1 MSSANGALLAQA
13 RKAIKTGRKEHARQL
28 LHQAA
33 RQDPADYRPWLY
45 LAGLSP
51 SPVASRAYLDRAA
64 ALNPV
69 HPDIERVRTLVEGRL
84 EPASLSARDESQPA
98 RTLWRD
104 VGWTLTGA
112 LLLLVMIAF
121 AGTFAF
127 LWPLRL
133 SLGLAFVLFVPG
145 YWLVTALFP
154 RSSELE
160 GIERLALSFGL
171 SVAVIAPLAL
181 LLDWLPWGIRLW
193 PILLAYGLYYAIL
206 MPLAIYR
213 RRRLPPE
220 ERYRPHIQLDLK
232 GWWAAQ
238 DRVNRIIY
246 FVLLGATLLATFS
259 AAAILWL
266 PKAGEQFT
274 EFYMLGP
281 EGLAENFPRQAAPGQ
296 PLTVTLGITNHERYE
311 HTYHVEVWA
320 VDPFSEESR
329 QLVAQSPPQTLPTQ
343 GTIEWPLTWSM
354 PKVYPGS
361 VATGTGTGADQ
372 QVEFLLYIDSQPA
385 PYRRL
390 LLWLDVAE

>member
-1 MSSANGALLAQA
+1 MSSTNGALL
-13 RKAIKTGRKEHARQL
+13 
-28 LHQAA
+28 
-33 RQDPADYRPWLY
+33 
-45 LAGLSP
+45 
-51 SPVASRAYLDRAA
+51 
-64 ALNPV
+64 
-69 HPDIERVRTLVEGRL
+69 VEA
-84 EPASLSARDESQPA
+84 PPA
-98 RTLWRD
+98 RSPWRD
-104 VGWTLTGA
+104 VGWTLAGA

-121 AGTFAF
+121 AGTFTF

-154 RSSELE
+154 RTNDLD
-160 GIERLALSFGL
+160 GIQRLALSFGF

-206 MPLAIYR
+206 MPAAIYR

-220 ERYRPHIQLDLK
+220 ERYLPHIQLDLK

-246 FVLLGATLLATFS
+246 FVLLGATLLAIFS
-259 AAAILWL
+259 AAAILLL
-266 PKAGEQFT
+266 PNPGEQFT

-296 PLTVTLGITNHERYE
+296 PITVTLGLTNREHAE
-311 HTYHVEVWA
+311 HTYRVEVWA

-329 QLVAQSPPQTLPTQ
+329 QLVAQSPPQTLPPQ

-354 PKVYPGS
+354 PKVNPGS
-361 VATGTGTGADQ
+361 VATGTGPDQ
-372 QVEFLLYIDSQPA
+372 QVEFLLYIDNQPA
-385 PYRRL
+385 PYRHL